1 VESTAIILRQIAVLS
16 CGWVGMFGTTI
27 DIAINVIEKANMA
40 SLNDFKSSNLIFLDE
55 LLLS

>member
-1 VESTAIILRQIAVLS
+1 
-16 CGWVGMFGTTI
+16 MFGTTI